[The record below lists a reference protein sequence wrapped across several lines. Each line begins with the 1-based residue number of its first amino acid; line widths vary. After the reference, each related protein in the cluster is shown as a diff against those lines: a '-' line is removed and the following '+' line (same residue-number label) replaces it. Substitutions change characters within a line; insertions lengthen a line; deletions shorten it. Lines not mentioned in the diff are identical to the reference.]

1 MHKTNLDFVLD
12 GTSSSSHYAC
22 AKTFHLSHSPSTA
35 VGGAVSSVTAQELY
49 QLRTYLQEAQ
59 HREQQI
65 ETKLA
70 ALQRLVSSTQ
80 VWNNKY

>member
-1 MHKTNLDFVLD
+1 MSCLCL
-12 GTSSSSHYAC
+12 
-22 AKTFHLSHSPSTA
+22 SPSTA

-80 VWNNKY
+80 VPHDFIHTPIMQSTPPKKH

>member
-1 MHKTNLDFVLD
+1 M
-12 GTSSSSHYAC
+12 
-22 AKTFHLSHSPSTA
+22 
-35 VGGAVSSVTAQELY
+35 GGAVSSVSAQELY

-70 ALQRLVSSTQ
+70 TLQRLVSSTQ
-80 VWNNKY
+80 VREVEVLYTGNL